1 MVNMIMCSDE
11 RLFVYRKPVTV
22 RIEFPPTRRL
32 LFAQNLHLMLSKLH
46 TVPRKSFILMNL
58 ISENAFLAQTQCA
71 VVTDTQL
78 SGAFSQLEN
87 GDRPHPEVN
96 IWEEPVHQKYCEEG
110 LKFDT
115 VYFERTRAW
124 VEAEADKRVAVAGN
138 RAVGV

>member
-1 MVNMIMCSDE
+1 
-11 RLFVYRKPVTV
+11 
-22 RIEFPPTRRL
+22 
-32 LFAQNLHLMLSKLH
+32 
-46 TVPRKSFILMNL
+46 
-58 ISENAFLAQTQCA
+58 
-71 VVTDTQL
+71 VTDTQL

-124 VEAEADKRVAVAGN
+124 VGAEADKRVAVAGN
-138 RAVGV
+138 RAMGVNEWNEIARRAAEAKMGHEQALRDYMDHVIACSVCHAHVLGAPSEYLVEHMH